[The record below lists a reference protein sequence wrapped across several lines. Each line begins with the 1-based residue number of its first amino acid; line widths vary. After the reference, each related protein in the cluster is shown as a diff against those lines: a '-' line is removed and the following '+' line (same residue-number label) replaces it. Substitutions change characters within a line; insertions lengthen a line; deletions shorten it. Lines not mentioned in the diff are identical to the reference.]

1 LTIKS
6 QVTISHW
13 HEICILTVAVNKPIS
28 FSYSQQLP
36 FNCTFWFIDCCR
48 SCTDL
53 K

>member
-1 LTIKS
+1 MKAKINN
-6 QVTISHW
+6 
-13 HEICILTVAVNKPIS
+13 AVELSS

-53 K
+53 